1 MVCAGCKN
9 LDTKKK
15 ADGAVSGT
23 RYMCKKHKVYVGGDN
38 EICDKFSK
46 AGRDTDTYNKL
57 YREGREWDNDKTS
70 PGTYII
76 IALILLFITLIV
88 FLFNMDLYGV

>member
-15 ADGAVSGT
+15 ADGTVSGA
-23 RYMCKKHKVYVGGDN
+23 RYFCKKHKTYVSGDN
-38 EICDKFSK
+38 NICDKFAD

-57 YREGREWDNDKTS
+57 YKEGKEWDNDKTS
-70 PGTYII
+70 PSVYFAIGIVLLII
-76 IALILLFITLIV
+76 LIIV
-88 FLFNMDLYGV
+88 YLCNPELY

>member
-15 ADGAVSGT
+15 IDGAVSGV
-23 RYMCKKHKVYVGGDN
+23 RYYCKKHKNYVGGN
-38 EICDKFSK
+38 HEICDKFAKGS
-46 AGRDTDTYNKL
+46 RDNDTYNKL
-57 YREGREWDNDKTS
+57 YKEGREWDNDRTS
-70 PGTYII
+70 PGVYIAAAI
-76 IALILLFITLIV
+76 ILLIITLII